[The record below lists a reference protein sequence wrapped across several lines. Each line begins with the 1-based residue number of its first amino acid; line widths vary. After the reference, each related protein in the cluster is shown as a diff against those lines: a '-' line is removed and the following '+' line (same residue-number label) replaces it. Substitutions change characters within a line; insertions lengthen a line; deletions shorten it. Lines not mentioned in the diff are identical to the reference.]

1 MGKVCTKPILR
12 LLWKMVENMLFLDSE
27 HVEMGVV
34 VGGGGRGGLGML
46 TPKFTISFEWGGGG
60 MRSSEGEF
68 PPPKEYP

>member
-34 VGGGGRGGLGML
+34 GGGGEGGWECSLQNL
-46 TPKFTISFEWGGGG
+46 PFLLSGGG

>member
-34 VGGGGRGGLGML
+34 GGGGERGVGNAHS
-46 TPKFTISFEWGGGG
+46 KIYHFF
-60 MRSSEGEF
+60 
-68 PPPKEYP
+68 